1 MVEAISRS
9 TRWGA
14 VSLRKTT
21 RLGAQA
27 TGSSQRSI
35 YMSVVEQRQVR
46 PVEMP
51 AALESAVVIA
61 EGIAQKRIVATLAA
75 HDIKPLAQIES
86 PAVLGGLDLEESTIL
101 ITVCDVDV
109 SHDVSGLR
117 RLCREVEQPV
127 LVVSPPATGAGVR
140 RALDAG
146 AAALVF
152 DSELELTLVATV
164 RAVASGQSV
173 VPRKF
178 RASVERPTLSH
189 RELQVLALVRQG
201 LTNAEIAK
209 RLYLAESTIK
219 SHLGSIFTKFGVHS
233 RKEATAVFAD
243 LELTSGAVAAP
254 FDQDPP
260 EQATA

>member
-1 MVEAISRS
+1 
-9 TRWGA
+9 
-14 VSLRKTT
+14 
-21 RLGAQA
+21 
-27 TGSSQRSI
+27 
-35 YMSVVEQRQVR
+35 MSVVEQRR
-46 PVEMP
+46 VEP
-51 AALESAVVIA
+51 AAESVALESAIVIA
-61 EGIAQKRIVATLAA
+61 EDALTQKRIAAALAA
-75 HDIKPLAQIES
+75 DDLKPLAQVES
-86 PAVLGGLDLEESTIL
+86 PSVIEELDAEESTIV

-109 SHDVSGLR
+109 SQDVSGLR
-117 RLCREVEQPV
+117 RLCREIRQPV

-152 DSELELTLVATV
+152 DSELELTLVATI
-164 RAVASGQSV
+164 RAVASGQSA

-243 LELTSGAVAAP
+243 LELTSGNVATALE
-254 FDQDPP
+254 QDSP

>member
-1 MVEAISRS
+1 M
-9 TRWGA
+9 
-14 VSLRKTT
+14 
-21 RLGAQA
+21 
-27 TGSSQRSI
+27 
-35 YMSVVEQRQVR
+35 QV
-46 PVEMP
+46 
-51 AALESAVVIA
+51 ALESAVVI
-61 EGIAQKRIVATLAA
+61 GDDVAQKRIAATLAE
-75 HDIKPLAQIES
+75 HDLKPLAQIDS
-86 PAVLGGLDLEESTIL
+86 PEVLDELDMEESTIV

-109 SHDVSGLR
+109 SQQVSALR
-117 RLCREVEQPV
+117 RLCREVAQPV
-127 LVVSPPATGAGVR
+127 LVISPLATGAGVR

-178 RASVERPTLSH
+178 RASVERPNLSH

-233 RKEATAVFAD
+233 RKEATAVLAD
-243 LELTSGAVAAP
+243 LELTSGVVAAP
-254 FDQDPP
+254 LEQDSPG
-260 EQATA
+260 QATA

>member
-1 MVEAISRS
+1 
-9 TRWGA
+9 
-14 VSLRKTT
+14 
-21 RLGAQA
+21 
-27 TGSSQRSI
+27 
-35 YMSVVEQRQVR
+35 MSVVEQRQVE
-46 PVEMP
+46 PVAMP
-51 AALESAVVIA
+51 VAIESAIVIA
-61 EGIAQKRIVATLAA
+61 GDIAQKRIAAALAA
-75 HDIKPLAQIES
+75 HDLEPLAQIDS
-86 PAVLGGLDLEESTIL
+86 PSGLDDLDLDESTIV
-101 ITVCDVDV
+101 IMVCDVDV
-109 SHDVSGLR
+109 SQHVSSLR
-117 RLCREVEQPV
+117 RLCREVDQPV

-152 DSELELTLVATV
+152 DSDLELTLVATV
-164 RAVASGQSV
+164 HAVASGQSV

-189 RELQVLALVRQG
+189 RELQVLGLVRQG

-243 LELTSGAVAAP
+243 LELTSGAVTAP
-254 FDQDPP
+254 FKQDSP

>member
-1 MVEAISRS
+1 
-9 TRWGA
+9 
-14 VSLRKTT
+14 
-21 RLGAQA
+21 
-27 TGSSQRSI
+27 
-35 YMSVVEQRQVR
+35 MSVVEQRQVP
-46 PVEMP
+46 PVAMP
-51 AALESAVVIA
+51 IALESAVVIA
-61 EGIAQKRIVATLAA
+61 DDVAQKRIAATLAA
-75 HDIKPLAQIES
+75 HDLKPLAQVDS
-86 PAVLGGLDLEESTIL
+86 PEVLGGLDMDESTIV

-109 SHDVSGLR
+109 PQQVSALR
-117 RLCREVEQPV
+117 RLCREVSQPV
-127 LVVSPPATGAGVR
+127 LVVAPPATGAGVR

-178 RASVERPTLSH
+178 RASVERPHLSH
-189 RELQVLALVRQG
+189 RELEVLGLVRQG

-209 RLYLAESTIK
+209 RLFLAESTIK

-243 LELTSGAVAAP
+243 LELTSGVVTAP
-254 FDQDPP
+254 VEQDLLP
-260 EQATA
+260 EQPA

>member
-1 MVEAISRS
+1 
-9 TRWGA
+9 
-14 VSLRKTT
+14 
-21 RLGAQA
+21 
-27 TGSSQRSI
+27 
-35 YMSVVEQRQVR
+35 MSVVEQRQVE
-46 PVEMP
+46 PVGMP
-51 AALESAVVIA
+51 VALESAVVIA
-61 EGIAQKRIVATLAA
+61 DDVAQKRIGAALAA
-75 HDIKPLAQIES
+75 HDLKPLAQVATQEI
-86 PAVLGGLDLEESTIL
+86 LDELDMDESTIV

-109 SHDVSGLR
+109 SQQVSALR
-117 RLCREVEQPV
+117 RLCREVSQPV
-127 LVVSPPATGAGVR
+127 LVISPLATGAGVR

-146 AAALVF
+146 ATALVF

-178 RASVERPTLSH
+178 RASVERPNLSH

-243 LELTSGAVAAP
+243 LELTSGAVTAP
-254 FDQDPP
+254 LEQDPP
-260 EQATA
+260 GQPAA

>member
-1 MVEAISRS
+1 
-9 TRWGA
+9 
-14 VSLRKTT
+14 
-21 RLGAQA
+21 
-27 TGSSQRSI
+27 
-35 YMSVVEQRQVR
+35 MSVVEQRQVK
-46 PVEMP
+46 PVAMP
-51 AALESAVVIA
+51 VALESAVVIA
-61 EGIAQKRIVATLAA
+61 DDVAQKRIAATLAA
-75 HDIKPLAQIES
+75 HDLKPLAQVDS
-86 PAVLGGLDLEESTIL
+86 PAVLHGLDMEESTIV

-109 SHDVSGLR
+109 PQQVSALR
-117 RLCREVEQPV
+117 RLCREVSQPV
-127 LVVSPPATGAGVR
+127 LVISPPATGAGVR

-178 RASVERPTLSH
+178 RASVERPHLSH
-189 RELQVLALVRQG
+189 RELEVLALVRQG

-209 RLYLAESTIK
+209 RLFLAESTIK

-243 LELTSGAVAAP
+243 LELTSGVVTA
-254 FDQDPP
+254 PP
-260 EQATA
+260 EQDLSEQTTA

>member
-1 MVEAISRS
+1 
-9 TRWGA
+9 
-14 VSLRKTT
+14 
-21 RLGAQA
+21 
-27 TGSSQRSI
+27 
-35 YMSVVEQRQVR
+35 MSVVEQRR
-46 PVEMP
+46 VEP
-51 AALESAVVIA
+51 AAEPVALETAIVIA
-61 EGIAQKRIVATLAA
+61 GDALTQKRIAAALAV
-75 HDIKPLAQIES
+75 HGLKPLAQIKSPSAIES
-86 PAVLGGLDLEESTIL
+86 LDAEESTIV
-101 ITVCDVDV
+101 IAVCDVDV
-109 SHDVSGLR
+109 SQDVSGLR
-117 RLCREVEQPV
+117 RLCREVRQPV

-152 DSELELTLVATV
+152 DSELELTLVATI
-164 RAVASGQSV
+164 RAVASGQSA

-209 RLYLAESTIK
+209 RLFLAESTIK

-254 FDQDPP
+254 LEQDSP
-260 EQATA
+260 EQAPA